1 ETDDIRTVY
10 HPASGIPT
18 QVDHFEQYR
27 SDPTF
32 QYTDPPIDP
41 CPWRPFATHRDFKL
55 GEFILDAALTNKQM
69 NTLFELLTPQSESIQ
84 GLDSTIK
91 SPKDF
96 KEHWDRAANHITP
109 FEKSTVTVPLR
120 GKDQT
125 FDVYRRNLWMWA
137 LELIQ
142 NPTLEPHFF
151 WDAVELSKWNGKA
164 FERFIDEPWTAQAFW
179 DLQACIIIATTLPK
193 GAKPLCFIL
202 YADKTRLSSFGTAQG
217 YPVVA
222 RCANLRV
229 EIRNGNGVGG
239 GRVVG
244 WLPLVSISHVTARL

>member
-1 ETDDIRTVY
+1 MYETDDIRTVY

-18 QVDHFEQYR
+18 RVDHFEQYR

-109 FEKSTVTVPLR
+109 
-120 GKDQT
+120 
-125 FDVYRRNLWMWA
+125 
-137 LELIQ
+137 
-142 NPTLEPHFF
+142 
-151 WDAVELSKWNGKA
+151 
-164 FERFIDEPWTAQAFW
+164 
-179 DLQACIIIATTLPK
+179 
-193 GAKPLCFIL
+193 
-202 YADKTRLSSFGTAQG
+202 
-217 YPVVA
+217 
-222 RCANLRV
+222 
-229 EIRNGNGVGG
+229 
-239 GRVVG
+239 
-244 WLPLVSISHVTARL
+244 VSILDIVECVVLTCVI